1 MGMRTDYTKVIFI
14 PLTCACHNKPV
25 YINPEHIISIA
36 DAVGQD
42 GKETGGSYLV
52 LTGDRTALVTENAET
67 IFKKMHDTLYSADS
81 SIALNPLHEIHR
93 AQKEEAK
100 NTT

>member
-36 DAVGQD
+36 DAVD
-42 GKETGGSYLV
+42 DNGKETGGSYLV
-52 LTGDRTALVTENAET
+52 LTGDRTAIVTENAEV

-81 SIALNPLHEIHR
+81 SLALNPLHEIHR
-93 AQKEEAK
+93 AQKEATK
-100 NTT
+100 QT